1 MENNIEVTPDEKHIV
16 SLHFLRLAYLN
27 ILNLNKLFSQGY
39 SVPFIAFKLI
49 DENKIN
55 TKSISHSLP
64 SPEFLLIFQLI
75 ISTLEKFFK
84 SLLSFQGDLN
94 IKLSG
99 SHDIKKLY
107 NKIDEVNNIRIK
119 NKEYEYKLKDKI
131 KKYNSLLENLF
142 KLDYVFLR
150 YESKIGDKPIDD
162 FSIDFTISKLK
173 EFVKFIE
180 TEIYLIGGYFQSK
193 IGESVQYPKNIK
205 PIIIGFTKF
214 GGESSSIETLMNPD
228 IFTIT
233 NKIKY

>member
-131 KKYNSLLENLF
+131 KKYNSLLENLVICPPLI
-142 KLDYVFLR
+142 KTSPITYQGSFLYDQQR
-150 YESKIGDKPIDD
+150 Y
-162 FSIDFTISKLK
+162 
-173 EFVKFIE
+173 
-180 TEIYLIGGYFQSK
+180 
-193 IGESVQYPKNIK
+193 
-205 PIIIGFTKF
+205 
-214 GGESSSIETLMNPD
+214 
-228 IFTIT
+228 
-233 NKIKY
+233 